1 MPPAKPRT
9 SYCPSCRQLRGV
21 RIVGHTEISGTPLDL
36 ARCADTSC
44 ELIWAIRPPARTT

>member
-1 MPPAKPRT
+1 MPPRQPIT
-9 SYCPSCRQLRGV
+9 TYCPACRRIRGV

-44 ELIWAIRPPARTT
+44 ELIWAMRPATRTT